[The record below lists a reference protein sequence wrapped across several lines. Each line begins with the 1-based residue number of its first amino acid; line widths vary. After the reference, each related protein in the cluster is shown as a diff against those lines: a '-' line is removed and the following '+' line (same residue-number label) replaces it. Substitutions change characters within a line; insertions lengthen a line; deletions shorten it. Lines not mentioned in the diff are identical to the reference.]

1 MTHTSKLIIGS
12 LSHSLAGKKIALGVT
27 GSVAAVECA
36 AISRLLMRHGAEVY
50 VVMSPMAHK
59 IIHPYLL
66 EWATGNPVVV
76 ELTGQIEHVDLA
88 GKHDE
93 HVDLYLIAPA
103 TANTIGK
110 IAKGIDDTPVTTTAT
125 SAIGAGIPVLIVPA
139 MHGSM
144 YDHPVVIENIEKLKE
159 IGAHVMD
166 SRMEEAKA
174 KISSPAVI
182 AEKVIAMLTPQDIEG
197 RHFVVTA
204 GPTRGW
210 MDRVR
215 FITNPSSGRMGIEI
229 ARNISFRGGTV
240 DLVIGPTGVEPP
252 SSVGVVKV
260 ETPKEMM
267 DAVMKSMKKSKTTAM
282 ISAAAV
288 LDYVPLEK
296 MESKMAS
303 GKEKL
308 SVEFEPTPK
317 IIEEVREKY
326 KKMFIVGFKVES
338 EVTDKELEKRARAK
352 IDAGICDL
360 VVANDAYREGVAF
373 GTHTNEVLIV
383 SSEGVVKKVPLSS
396 KRDVA
401 KEIVDVIVQ
410 RIK

>member
-1 MTHTSKLIIGS
+1 
-12 LSHSLAGKKIALGVT
+12 
-27 GSVAAVECA
+27 
-36 AISRLLMRHGAEVY
+36 MRHGAEVY
-50 VVMSPMAHK
+50 AVMSPMAHK

-76 ELTGQIEHVDLA
+76 ELTGRIEHVDLA

-110 IAKGIDDTPVTTTAT
+110 IAQGIDDTPVTTTAT
-125 SAIGAGIPVLIVPA
+125 SAIGAGIPVLVVPA
-139 MHGSM
+139 MHRSM
-144 YDHPVVIENIEKLKE
+144 YDHPVVIENVEKLSE
-159 IGAHVMD
+159 IGVHVMG
-166 SRMEEAKA
+166 SRLEEAKA
-174 KISSPAVI
+174 KISSPETIV
-182 AEKVIAMLTPQDIEG
+182 EQVIAMLTPQDLEG
-197 RHFVVTA
+197 KHFVVTA

-229 ARNISFRGGTV
+229 ARSISFRGGTV
-240 DLVIGPTGVEPP
+240 DLVIGPTAIEPP
-252 SSVGVVKV
+252 SSLGVVNV
-260 ETPKEMM
+260 ETPNEMM
-267 DAVMKSMKKSKTTAM
+267 DAVMKSLKKSKTTAM

-288 LDYVPLEK
+288 LDYMPLKK
-296 MESKMAS
+296 MESKIAS
-303 GKEKL
+303 GKDKL
-308 SVEFEPTPK
+308 SVDFEPTPK
-317 IIEEVREKY
+317 IIEAVREKY
-326 KKMFIVGFKVES
+326 KKMFVVGFKVES
-338 EVTDKELEKRARAK
+338 EVTDKELEKRAKAK

-373 GTHTNEVLIV
+373 GTDTNEVLIV
-383 SSEGVVKKVPLSS
+383 GSEGLVKKVPLSS

-401 KEIVDVIVQ
+401 KEIVDIIVQ

>member
-1 MTHTSKLIIGS
+1 MD
-12 LSHSLAGKKIALGVT
+12 KKIALGIT
-27 GSVAAVECA
+27 GSVAAVECVS
-36 AISRLLMRHGAEVY
+36 ISRLLMRHGAEVY
-50 VVMSPMAHK
+50 AVMSPMAHK

-88 GKHDE
+88 GNHEE

-110 IAKGIDDTPVTTTAT
+110 IANGIDDTPVTTTAT

-139 MHGSM
+139 MHRSM
-144 YDHPVVIENIEKLKE
+144 NDHPVVIENIEKLRE
-159 IGAHVMD
+159 IGVHVMG

-174 KISSPAVI
+174 KIPSSETIAEQVI
-182 AEKVIAMLTPQDIEG
+182 ALLTPQDLEG
-197 RHFVVTA
+197 QHFVVTA

-215 FITNPSSGRMGIEI
+215 FITNPSSGRMGIEV

-240 DLVIGPTGVEPP
+240 DLVIGPTAVDPP
-252 SSVGVVKV
+252 PSVGVVNV
-260 ETPKEMM
+260 ETPGEMM
-267 DAVMKSMKKSKTTAM
+267 NAVMNSLKKSKTTAM

-288 LDYVPLEK
+288 LDYMPLEK
-296 MESKMAS
+296 KESKMVS
-303 GKEKL
+303 GKDKL
-308 SVEFEPTPK
+308 SVDFEPTPK
-317 IIEEVREKY
+317 IIEAVREKY

-360 VVANDAYREGVAF
+360 VVANDAHREGVAF
-373 GTHTNEVLIV
+373 GTDTNEVLIV
-383 SSEGVVKKVPLSS
+383 GAEGIVKKVPLSS

-401 KEIVDVIVQ
+401 REIVDVIVQ